1 MRDTVTFMW
10 KSRNLFLQLFV
21 QSAFE
26 FAHLAATQAGDVDV
40 IARPMSFVVVPVATE
55 MQQVQFV
62 DETLLLE
69 QINRAVDGNQ
79 VNARV
84 NFLRPLE
91 NLIDV
96 QMLLRIVHHLQ
107 NDATLAGHADATGG
121 HSLLNL
127 AGCLGG
133 IEALA
138 GGNPVRG

>member
-1 MRDTVTFMW
+1 M
-10 KSRNLFLQLFV
+10 
-21 QSAFE
+21 
-26 FAHLAATQAGDVDV
+26 
-40 IARPMSFVVVPVATE
+40 
-55 MQQVQFV
+55 
-62 DETLLLE
+62 LLE

-84 NFLRPLE
+84 NFLRSLE

-107 NDATLAGHADATGG
+107 DDAALTGHADATGR

-127 AGCLGG
+127 ASCLGG